1 MTKTLQTFKWF
12 KLTNTHK
19 KISTP
24 SVTKRELKSSQT
36 LVSGI
41 HKGWTNRRTLLKAV
55 QMPIYSRRILEVQGL
70 DAKINLFRSWCEA
83 RFWQRNMNNISKKL
97 TPSCVS
103 SSCIEG
109 QQNLLGVKG
118 GEFKLFDSHL
128 LSLEPWAVVASSS
141 ISFRDKTHKRENGL
155 I

>member
-1 MTKTLQTFKWF
+1 MKCVSEQPIQQEFIEKNKNRRLTKNNIKRLRNKIDKWIQNGNKRGRRPRPRKEESCQVSMTKTLQTFKWF

-70 DAKINLFRSWCEA
+70 DAKINLFRS
-83 RFWQRNMNNISKKL
+83 
-97 TPSCVS
+97 
-103 SSCIEG
+103 
-109 QQNLLGVKG
+109 
-118 GEFKLFDSHL
+118 
-128 LSLEPWAVVASSS
+128 
-141 ISFRDKTHKRENGL
+141 
-155 I
+155 

>member
-19 KISTP
+19 KISMP

-55 QMPIYSRRILEVQGL
+55 QMPIYSRSILEVQGL
-70 DAKINLFRSWCEA
+70 DTKINLFRS
-83 RFWQRNMNNISKKL
+83 
-97 TPSCVS
+97 
-103 SSCIEG
+103 
-109 QQNLLGVKG
+109 
-118 GEFKLFDSHL
+118 
-128 LSLEPWAVVASSS
+128 
-141 ISFRDKTHKRENGL
+141 
-155 I
+155 